1 MIRLFI
7 ILTLSSSFSYA
18 QWYQI
23 HFSQVYKHQPLQA
36 ANNPQRIDTFL
47 TKQILQTKH
56 SLDAAL
62 QELDSDS
69 ITQALIQAH
78 NQGVLIRVVTETDYA
93 HEDSILQLQKAGIS
107 VRTDNDRSGLMHN
120 KFLIFD
126 HKTVW
131 TGSLNT
137 TDNGC
142 YKNNNNAI
150 AIVSEKLAAN
160 FSTEFD
166 ELWNGQFGKT
176 SPKSI
181 PHPIITMQD
190 GTIITTLFAPEMD
203 VASVLMQQITEAE
216 TSVVFMAFSFTHDG
230 IGNTMVAR
238 YQDGVGISGI
248 FEKRGS
254 STKYSEF
261 GKMKQHGINV
271 MTDSNPYVLH
281 HKVIVI
287 DEDTVI
293 TGSFNFSNN
302 AAKTNDENL
311 LVIEGN
317 RDIAA
322 AYLGEYR
329 QLGGM
334 MDMADQPVSSEV
346 GKAILVLGGGD
357 KQNNK
362 DWRTFSS
369 VAQYVYKVFQ
379 KRQFDAEDD
388 IYYLSPEPT

>member
-23 HFSQVYKHQPLQA
+23 HFSRVYKHQPLQA

-176 SPKSI
+176 SPKFI
-181 PHPIITMQD
+181 PHPIYHHAEWYNHYHSVCSRD
-190 GTIITTLFAPEMD
+190 GCGFCLD
-203 VASVLMQQITEAE
+203 
-216 TSVVFMAFSFTHDG
+216 
-230 IGNTMVAR
+230 
-238 YQDGVGISGI
+238 
-248 FEKRGS
+248 
-254 STKYSEF
+254 
-261 GKMKQHGINV
+261 
-271 MTDSNPYVLH
+271 
-281 HKVIVI
+281 
-287 DEDTVI
+287 
-293 TGSFNFSNN
+293 
-302 AAKTNDENL
+302 AAD
-311 LVIEGN
+311 
-317 RDIAA
+317 
-322 AYLGEYR
+322 Y
-329 QLGGM
+329 
-334 MDMADQPVSSEV
+334 
-346 GKAILVLGGGD
+346 
-357 KQNNK
+357 
-362 DWRTFSS
+362 
-369 VAQYVYKVFQ
+369 
-379 KRQFDAEDD
+379 
-388 IYYLSPEPT
+388 